1 MATHKVTFDTP
12 SPVNPNI
19 CNGFDAEMGA
29 KVTFTGVVGSQT
41 ISSIEGQT
49 WPFSLASP
57 ISLPRP
63 GNSYVY
69 ILSSGLRVG
78 DTYYYNVSQTCANEA
93 MKGVT
98 IVDPT
103 MAEHRRK

>member
-1 MATHKVTFDTP
+1 
-12 SPVNPNI
+12 
-19 CNGFDAEMGA
+19 MGA

-69 ILSSGLRVG
+69 ILSSGLTVG

-98 IVDPT
+98 IVDGSMP
-103 MAEHRRK
+103 EHRRK

>member
-12 SPVNPNI
+12 SPVSTNI
-19 CNGFDAEMGA
+19 CNSFEAEMGA
-29 KVTFTGVVGSQT
+29 QVTFTGVVGSQT
-41 ISSIEGQT
+41 ITAIAGQT

-63 GNSYVY
+63 GQSYVY
-69 ILSSGLRVG
+69 ILSSGLTVG
-78 DTYYYNVSQTCANEA
+78 DTYNYNVSQTCANEA

-98 IVDPT
+98 ITDPS
-103 MAEHRRK
+103 MPEHRRK